1 MVSIIIRMKMTL
13 RFSDLRK
20 IEALARGSQ
29 SQFIG

>member
-1 MVSIIIRMKMTL
+1 MKMTL